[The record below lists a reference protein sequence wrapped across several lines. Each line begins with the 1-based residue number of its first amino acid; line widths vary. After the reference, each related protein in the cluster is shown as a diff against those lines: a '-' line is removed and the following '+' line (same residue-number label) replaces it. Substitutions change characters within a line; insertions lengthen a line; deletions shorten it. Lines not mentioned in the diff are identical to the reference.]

1 MTEQA
6 PTPKEVLVKLIK
18 SFVSAEVSGDDLL
31 RQFAQQNLANMLNQ
45 YDLVKIPAEEPA
57 EQPEPA
63 AV

>member
-45 YDLVKIPAEEPA
+45 YDLVKIPTEEP
-57 EQPEPA
+57 
-63 AV
+63 